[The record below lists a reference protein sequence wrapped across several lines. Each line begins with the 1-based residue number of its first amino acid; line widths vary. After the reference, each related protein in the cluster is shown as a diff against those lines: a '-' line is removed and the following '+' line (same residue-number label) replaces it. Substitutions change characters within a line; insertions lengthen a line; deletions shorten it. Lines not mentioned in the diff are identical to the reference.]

1 LNNNIKIKYKN
12 SSSSVSYKTNDN
24 KLDTIKKEVEI
35 EDTSKINENDINYTF
50 NNVSLKRSNS
60 QNVDNNKKNII
71 SMIKNNNSSKE
82 KKVHINNM
90 NINKNKKKLKKISS
104 PDAIKRLK
112 LKLMNIPISK
122 KKNSKNDYN
131 SNTYDSSNSKRIQG
145 TETLTSNTK
154 NDITDFSDLNLING
168 NIDERNLNKND
179 TIIINNFFKNY
190 QEKLSILSNG
200 TNQSFC
206 YYRVY
211 NKNNIKIN
219 LLETNSEN
227 LEVFGYSEG
236 YVCIDLNSDILK
248 FIPKVEKGNEIWIY
262 LRSIIDIKLEEYM
275 ITIKKIHEIFENG
288 YNNNNLNIKNLIQMK
303 EFNDIPI
310 DQNKKIK
317 AALCKNFAFNIIIN
331 DINEVIIE
339 CVFMNFQIYNFW
351 IDFLEKIME
360 YHIKID
366 IINNIYIDNYKSI

>member
-1 LNNNIKIKYKN
+1 ML
-12 SSSSVSYKTNDN
+12 
-24 KLDTIKKEVEI
+24 
-35 EDTSKINENDINYTF
+35 
-50 NNVSLKRSNS
+50 
-60 QNVDNNKKNII
+60 
-71 SMIKNNNSSKE
+71 KNNNSSKE
-82 KKVHINNM
+82 KKVHINNMNNM

-131 SNTYDSSNSKRIQG
+131 SNTYDSSSRKRIQG

-366 IINNIYIDNYKSI
+366 IIIIFPFVIHQIEKYGVVGIRK

>member
-1 LNNNIKIKYKN
+1 
-12 SSSSVSYKTNDN
+12 
-24 KLDTIKKEVEI
+24 
-35 EDTSKINENDINYTF
+35 
-50 NNVSLKRSNS
+50 
-60 QNVDNNKKNII
+60 
-71 SMIKNNNSSKE
+71 
-82 KKVHINNM
+82 
-90 NINKNKKKLKKISS
+90 
-104 PDAIKRLK
+104 
-112 LKLMNIPISK
+112 MNIPISK

>member
-1 LNNNIKIKYKN
+1 M
-12 SSSSVSYKTNDN
+12 
-24 KLDTIKKEVEI
+24 
-35 EDTSKINENDINYTF
+35 
-50 NNVSLKRSNS
+50 LK
-60 QNVDNNKKNII
+60 
-71 SMIKNNNSSKE
+71 NNSSKE

-104 PDAIKRLK
+104 PDAIKGLK

-131 SNTYDSSNSKRIQG
+131 SNKYDSSNSKRIQG

-275 ITIKKIHEIFENG
+275 INIKKIHEIFENG